1 MMPAASV
8 SGLYFAHPQAKYF
21 TVGRIGRDQMED
33 YAKRKGIDVVDAER
47 WLTSNLAY
55 EPSLAPA

>member
-1 MMPAASV
+1 LCQLRSD
-8 SGLYFAHPQAKYF
+8 PQAKYF
-21 TVGRIGRDQMED
+21 NVGRIGRDQLED
-33 YAKRKGIDVVDAER
+33 FARHKRIDVVEAER